1 MKHLS
6 LTQIIAALLI
16 SNVFLLSCGVSGT
29 IEKAPAAPQQEAEQR
44 PEDELH
50 GQGTVDF
57 IAPDAEQQQTV
68 YVEQLTFAQPPLSE
82 RPVSSTFIER
92 TDIEPQEQTFE
103 SVELIESEES
113 AEESAP
119 SEVLVV
125 SEESEEPEPPATTP
139 APVTT
144 TTTPATTTPAT
155 TTPATTTPATTTP
168 ATTTPA
174 TTTPATT
181 TPATTTTPAA
191 STTEQTTP
199 AATTE
204 GGGIKV
210 EDTTPSTTTPRQP
223 EEIPTD
229 VADEILYV
237 NNGGV
242 TVSGSALDIVSRV
255 TQNEVGYTF
264 APEAIKAQAVAAYTY
279 IKYCN
284 KYGSYPSVI
293 LSDSVNDS
301 VRTLTASVIGQ
312 AVYCDG
318 ALIQAVYSASSAG
331 STASSESV
339 WGNYYSYL
347 TSVYCELDAQYDP
360 NYGRTATFS
369 ADDMKSRIYNKTG
382 ITLSGSPA
390 EWFTI
395 DKRVDGKYVEQ
406 MSIGGYHSY
415 IDSDGDTVKI
425 SGRVFRQRIMGY
437 DIRSSAF
444 DISYDEASDSF
455 TITTYGYGH
464 GVGLSQNGANAL
476 ATYWGWDYKQI
487 LEFYYTGTEVY

>member
-29 IEKAPAAPQQEAEQR
+29 VEKTAPAPQQEIEQR

-57 IAPDAEQQQTV
+57 IAPDAQQQQTV

-92 TDIEPQEQTFE
+92 DDIEPQEQTYE
-103 SVELIESEES
+103 SVELIDTDETAQESEE
-113 AEESAP
+113 P
-119 SEVLVV
+119 DLIVV
-125 SEESEEPEPPATTP
+125 PEESEEPEPPAAATPAATTATTP
-139 APVTT
+139 PE
-144 TTTPATTTPAT
+144 TTPATTTPV
-155 TTPATTTPATTTP
+155 
-168 ATTTPA
+168 
-174 TTTPATT
+174 
-181 TPATTTTPAA
+181 TTTTITTVTTTTA
-191 STTEQTTP
+191 STPESTS
-199 AATTE
+199 

-210 EDTTPSTTTPRQP
+210 EDTTPSTTAPRQP

-318 ALIQAVYSASSAG
+318 SLIQAVYSASSAG

-347 TSVYCELDAQYDP
+347 TSVYCELDELYDP

-382 ITLSGSPA
+382 ISLTGSPA

-444 DISYDEASDSF
+444 DISYDAATDSF

>member
-29 IEKAPAAPQQEAEQR
+29 VEKTAPAPQQEIEQR

-57 IAPDAEQQQTV
+57 IAPDAQQQQTV

-92 TDIEPQEQTFE
+92 DDIEPQEQTYE
-103 SVELIESEES
+103 SVELIDTDETAQESEE
-113 AEESAP
+113 P
-119 SEVLVV
+119 DLIVV
-125 SEESEEPEPPATTP
+125 PEESEEPEPPAAATPAATTATTP
-139 APVTT
+139 PV
-144 TTTPATTTPAT
+144 TTPATTTPV
-155 TTPATTTPATTTP
+155 
-168 ATTTPA
+168 
-174 TTTPATT
+174 
-181 TPATTTTPAA
+181 TTTTITTVTTTTA
-191 STTEQTTP
+191 STPESTS
-199 AATTE
+199 

-210 EDTTPSTTTPRQP
+210 EDTTPSTTAPRQP

-318 ALIQAVYSASSAG
+318 SLIQAVYSASSAG

-347 TSVYCELDAQYDP
+347 TSVYCELDEQYDP

-382 ITLSGSPA
+382 ISLTGSPA

-444 DISYDEASDSF
+444 DISYDAATDSF

>member
-29 IEKAPAAPQQEAEQR
+29 VEKTAPAPQQEIEQR

-57 IAPDAEQQQTV
+57 IAPDAQQQQTV

-92 TDIEPQEQTFE
+92 DDIEPQEQTYE
-103 SVELIESEES
+103 SVELIDTDETAQESEE
-113 AEESAP
+113 P
-119 SEVLVV
+119 DLIVV
-125 SEESEEPEPPATTP
+125 PEESEEPEPPAAATPAATTATTPPVTTP
-139 APVTT
+139 ATTASSVTTTPVTT
-144 TTTPATTTPAT
+144 TTVTTV
-155 TTPATTTPATTTP
+155 
-168 ATTTPA
+168 
-174 TTTPATT
+174 
-181 TPATTTTPAA
+181 TTTT
-191 STTEQTTP
+191 
-199 AATTE
+199 AATPESTS

-210 EDTTPSTTTPRQP
+210 EDTTPSTTAPRQP

-318 ALIQAVYSASSAG
+318 SLIQAVYSASSAG

-347 TSVYCELDAQYDP
+347 TSVYCELDEQYDP

-369 ADDMKSRIYNKTG
+369 ADDMKSRIYSKTG
-382 ITLSGSPA
+382 ISLTGSPA

-444 DISYDEASDSF
+444 DISYDAATDSF

>member
-6 LTQIIAALLI
+6 LAKLIAALLI
-16 SNVFLLSCGVSGT
+16 CDVFVLSCGVTGT
-29 IEKAPAAPQQEAEQR
+29 IDKSIKTQTKEDAPLSGSSETLPADDSR
-44 PEDELH
+44 LEDELH

-57 IAPDAEQQQTV
+57 ITPNIEKQETV

-82 RPVSSTFIER
+82 RPVASSYTPSSTEL
-92 TDIEPQEQTFE
+92 PQEQTDE
-103 SVELIESEES
+103 TVELIETDESVEE
-113 AEESAP
+113 
-119 SEVLVV
+119 VRTQ
-125 SEESEEPEPPATTP
+125 ESEEEIIVIPDDADEPEVTTAATTTAATTP
-139 APVTT
+139 VQTT
-144 TTTPATTTPAT
+144 TA
-155 TTPATTTPATTTP
+155 
-168 ATTTPA
+168 
-174 TTTPATT
+174 T

-191 STTEQTTP
+191 TTTTQTTTTAETTTTP
-199 AATTE
+199 AEDTTTQPQ
-204 GGGIKV
+204 GGIKV
-210 EDTTPSTTTPRQP
+210 EDTTATTTAPKQP

-229 VADEILYV
+229 VTDEILYV
-237 NNGGV
+237 ISGGV

-255 TQNEVGYTF
+255 TQNEVGYAF

-284 KYGSYPSVI
+284 KYGSYPSVV

-301 VRTLTASVIGQ
+301 VKTLTASVLGQ

-318 ALIQAVYSASSAG
+318 SLIQAVYSASSAG
-331 STASSESV
+331 YTASSESV

-369 ADDMKSRIYNKTG
+369 SDEIKTRVYNKTG
-382 ITLSGSPA
+382 ISLTGDPA

-395 DKRVDGKYVEQ
+395 DKRVDGNYVEQ
-406 MSIGGYHSY
+406 MSVGGYHSY
-415 IDSDGDTVKI
+415 VDSSGDTVKI
-425 SGRVFRQRIMGY
+425 SGVVFRQRIMSY

-444 DISYDEASDSF
+444 DISYDASTDTF

>member
-29 IEKAPAAPQQEAEQR
+29 VEKTAPAPQQEIEQR

-57 IAPDAEQQQTV
+57 IAPDAQQQQTV

-92 TDIEPQEQTFE
+92 DDIEPQEQTYE
-103 SVELIESEES
+103 SVELIDTEETAQESEE
-113 AEESAP
+113 P
-119 SEVLVV
+119 DLIVV
-125 SEESEEPEPPATTP
+125 PEESEEPEPPAAATPAATTATTP
-139 APVTT
+139 PE
-144 TTTPATTTPAT
+144 TTPATTTPV
-155 TTPATTTPATTTP
+155 TTPV
-168 ATTTPA
+168 
-174 TTTPATT
+174 
-181 TPATTTTPAA
+181 TTTTV
-191 STTEQTTP
+191 TTVTTTT
-199 AATTE
+199 AATPESTS

-210 EDTTPSTTTPRQP
+210 EDTTPSTTAPRQP

-318 ALIQAVYSASSAG
+318 SLIQAVYSASSAG

-347 TSVYCELDAQYDP
+347 TSVYCELDEQYDP

-382 ITLSGSPA
+382 ISLTGSPA

-444 DISYDEASDSF
+444 DISYDAATDSF

>member
-29 IEKAPAAPQQEAEQR
+29 VEKTAPAPQQEIEQR

-57 IAPDAEQQQTV
+57 IAPDAQQQQTV

-92 TDIEPQEQTFE
+92 DDIEPQEQTYE
-103 SVELIESEES
+103 SVELIDTDETAQESEE
-113 AEESAP
+113 P
-119 SEVLVV
+119 DLIVV
-125 SEESEEPEPPATTP
+125 PEESEEPEPPAAATPAATTATTPPVTTP
-139 APVTT
+139 ATTASSVTTTPVTT
-144 TTTPATTTPAT
+144 TTVTTV
-155 TTPATTTPATTTP
+155 
-168 ATTTPA
+168 
-174 TTTPATT
+174 
-181 TPATTTTPAA
+181 TTTT
-191 STTEQTTP
+191 
-199 AATTE
+199 AATPESTS

-210 EDTTPSTTTPRQP
+210 EDTTPSTTAPRQP

-318 ALIQAVYSASSAG
+318 SLIQAVYSASSAG

-347 TSVYCELDAQYDP
+347 TSVYCELDELYDP

-382 ITLSGSPA
+382 ISLTGSPA

-444 DISYDEASDSF
+444 DISYDAATDSF

>member
-29 IEKAPAAPQQEAEQR
+29 VEKTAPAPQQEIEQR

-57 IAPDAEQQQTV
+57 IAPDAQQQQTV

-92 TDIEPQEQTFE
+92 DDIEPQEQTYE
-103 SVELIESEES
+103 SVELIDTDETAQESEE
-113 AEESAP
+113 P
-119 SEVLVV
+119 DLIVV
-125 SEESEEPEPPATTP
+125 PEESEEPEPPAAATPAATTATTPPVTTP
-139 APVTT
+139 ATTASSVTTTPVTT
-144 TTTPATTTPAT
+144 TTVTTV
-155 TTPATTTPATTTP
+155 
-168 ATTTPA
+168 
-174 TTTPATT
+174 
-181 TPATTTTPAA
+181 TTTT
-191 STTEQTTP
+191 
-199 AATTE
+199 AATPESTS

-210 EDTTPSTTTPRQP
+210 EDTTPSTTAPRQP

-318 ALIQAVYSASSAG
+318 SLIQAVYSASSAG

-347 TSVYCELDAQYDP
+347 TSVYCELDEQYDP

-382 ITLSGSPA
+382 ISLTGSPA

-444 DISYDEASDSF
+444 DISYDAATDSF

>member
-29 IEKAPAAPQQEAEQR
+29 VEKTAPAPQQEIEQR

-57 IAPDAEQQQTV
+57 IAPDAQQQQTV

-92 TDIEPQEQTFE
+92 DDIEPQEQTYE
-103 SVELIESEES
+103 SVELIDTDETAQESEE
-113 AEESAP
+113 P
-119 SEVLVV
+119 DLIVV
-125 SEESEEPEPPATTP
+125 PEESEEPEPPAAATPAATTATTPPVTTP
-139 APVTT
+139 ATTASSATTTPVTT
-144 TTTPATTTPAT
+144 TTVTTV
-155 TTPATTTPATTTP
+155 
-168 ATTTPA
+168 
-174 TTTPATT
+174 
-181 TPATTTTPAA
+181 TTTT
-191 STTEQTTP
+191 
-199 AATTE
+199 AATPESTS

-210 EDTTPSTTTPRQP
+210 EDTTPSTTAPRQP

-318 ALIQAVYSASSAG
+318 SLIQAVYSASSAG

-347 TSVYCELDAQYDP
+347 TSVYCELDEQYDP

-369 ADDMKSRIYNKTG
+369 ADDMKSRIYNKTD
-382 ITLSGSPA
+382 ISLTGSPA

-444 DISYDEASDSF
+444 DISYDAATDSF

-464 GVGLSQNGANAL
+464 GVGL
-476 ATYWGWDYKQI
+476 
-487 LEFYYTGTEVY
+487 

>member
-16 SNVFLLSCGVSGT
+16 CNVFVVSCGVSGT
-29 IEKAPAAPQQEAEQR
+29 INKTTSAQSDGAAAGSSEAADDS
-44 PEDELH
+44 PLEDEFH

-57 IAPDAEQQQTV
+57 ITPNVEKTETV

-82 RPVSSTFIER
+82 RPVASSYNPQNNDLI
-92 TDIEPQEQTFE
+92 PQEQTYE
-103 SVELIESEES
+103 TVELIETDDNEENEVQTVQSDETEIIVIPDIEDEPAATTVATS
-113 AEESAP
+113 ASTTAQTTT
-119 SEVLVV
+119 V
-125 SEESEEPEPPATTP
+125 PATTT
-139 APVTT
+139 APQTTTTAAATTTAATTTST
-144 TTTPATTTPAT
+144 TTTPAEAT
-155 TTPATTTPATTTP
+155 TTKP
-168 ATTTPA
+168 
-174 TTTPATT
+174 
-181 TPATTTTPAA
+181 
-191 STTEQTTP
+191 Q
-199 AATTE
+199 
-204 GGGIKV
+204 GGIKV
-210 EDTTPSTTTPRQP
+210 EDTIATTTAPKQP

-229 VADEILYV
+229 VTDEILYV
-237 NNGGV
+237 ISGGV

-255 TQNEVGYTF
+255 TQNEVGYAF

-284 KYGSYPSVI
+284 KYGSYPSVV

-301 VRTLTASVIGQ
+301 VKTLTASVIGQ
-312 AVYCDG
+312 AVYCEG

-331 STASSESV
+331 YTASSESV

-369 ADDMKSRIYNKTG
+369 SDEMKSRVYNKTG
-382 ITLSGSPA
+382 ITLTGDPS

-395 DKRVDGKYVEQ
+395 DKRVDGNYVEQ
-406 MSIGGYHSY
+406 MSVGGYHSY
-415 IDSDGDTVKI
+415 VDSSGDTIKI
-425 SGRVFRQRIMGY
+425 SGVVFRQRIMSY

-444 DISYDEASDSF
+444 DITYDAESDTF

>member
-29 IEKAPAAPQQEAEQR
+29 VEKTAPAPQQEIEQR

-57 IAPDAEQQQTV
+57 IAPDAQQQQTV

-92 TDIEPQEQTFE
+92 DNIEPQEQTYE
-103 SVELIESEES
+103 SVELIDTDETAQESEEPDLI
-113 AEESAP
+113 AVP
-119 SEVLVV
+119 
-125 SEESEEPEPPATTP
+125 EESEEPEPPAAATPTATTATTPPVTTP
-139 APVTT
+139 ATTASSATTTPVTT
-144 TTTPATTTPAT
+144 TTVTTV
-155 TTPATTTPATTTP
+155 
-168 ATTTPA
+168 
-174 TTTPATT
+174 
-181 TPATTTTPAA
+181 TTTT
-191 STTEQTTP
+191 
-199 AATTE
+199 AATPESTS

-210 EDTTPSTTTPRQP
+210 EDTTPSTTAPRQP

-318 ALIQAVYSASSAG
+318 SLIQAVYSASSAG

-347 TSVYCELDAQYDP
+347 TSVYCELDEQYDP

-382 ITLSGSPA
+382 ISLTGSPA

-444 DISYDEASDSF
+444 DISYDAATDSF

>member
-29 IEKAPAAPQQEAEQR
+29 VEKTAPAPQQEIEQR

-57 IAPDAEQQQTV
+57 IAPDAQQQQTV

-92 TDIEPQEQTFE
+92 DDIEPQEQTYE
-103 SVELIESEES
+103 SVELIDTDETAQESEE
-113 AEESAP
+113 P
-119 SEVLVV
+119 DLIVV
-125 SEESEEPEPPATTP
+125 PEESEEPEPPAAATPAATTATTP
-139 APVTT
+139 PE
-144 TTTPATTTPAT
+144 TTPATTTPV
-155 TTPATTTPATTTP
+155 
-168 ATTTPA
+168 
-174 TTTPATT
+174 
-181 TPATTTTPAA
+181 TTTTITTVTTTTA
-191 STTEQTTP
+191 STPESTS
-199 AATTE
+199 

-210 EDTTPSTTTPRQP
+210 EDTTPSTTAPRQP

-318 ALIQAVYSASSAG
+318 SLIQAVYSASSAG

-347 TSVYCELDAQYDP
+347 TSVYCELDEQYDP

-382 ITLSGSPA
+382 IFLTGSPA

-444 DISYDEASDSF
+444 DISYDAATDSF

>member
-29 IEKAPAAPQQEAEQR
+29 VEKTAPAPQQEIEQR

-57 IAPDAEQQQTV
+57 IAPDAQQQQTV

-92 TDIEPQEQTFE
+92 DNIEPQEQTYE
-103 SVELIESEES
+103 SVELIDTDETAQESEE
-113 AEESAP
+113 P
-119 SEVLVV
+119 DLIVV
-125 SEESEEPEPPATTP
+125 PEESEEPEPPAAATPTATTATTPPVTTP
-139 APVTT
+139 ATTASSATTTPVTT
-144 TTTPATTTPAT
+144 TTVTTV
-155 TTPATTTPATTTP
+155 
-168 ATTTPA
+168 
-174 TTTPATT
+174 
-181 TPATTTTPAA
+181 TTTT
-191 STTEQTTP
+191 
-199 AATTE
+199 AATPESTS

-210 EDTTPSTTTPRQP
+210 EDTTPSTTAPRQP

-318 ALIQAVYSASSAG
+318 SLIQAVYSASSAG

-347 TSVYCELDAQYDP
+347 TSVYCELDEQYDP

-382 ITLSGSPA
+382 ISLTGSPA

-444 DISYDEASDSF
+444 DISYDAATDSF

>member
-29 IEKAPAAPQQEAEQR
+29 VEKTAPAPQQEIEQR

-57 IAPDAEQQQTV
+57 IAPDAQQQQTV

-92 TDIEPQEQTFE
+92 DDIEPQEQTYE
-103 SVELIESEES
+103 SVELIDTDETAQESEE
-113 AEESAP
+113 P
-119 SEVLVV
+119 DLIVV
-125 SEESEEPEPPATTP
+125 PEESEEPEPPAAATPTATTATTPPVTTP
-139 APVTT
+139 ATTASSVTTTPVTT
-144 TTTPATTTPAT
+144 TTVTTV
-155 TTPATTTPATTTP
+155 
-168 ATTTPA
+168 
-174 TTTPATT
+174 
-181 TPATTTTPAA
+181 TTTT
-191 STTEQTTP
+191 
-199 AATTE
+199 AATPESTS

-210 EDTTPSTTTPRQP
+210 EDTTPSTTAPRQP

-318 ALIQAVYSASSAG
+318 SLIQAVYSASSAG

-347 TSVYCELDAQYDP
+347 TSVYCELDEQYDP

-382 ITLSGSPA
+382 ISLTGSPA

-444 DISYDEASDSF
+444 DISYDAATDSF

>member
-29 IEKAPAAPQQEAEQR
+29 VEKTAPTPQQEIEQR

-57 IAPDAEQQQTV
+57 IAPDAQQQQTV

-92 TDIEPQEQTFE
+92 DDIEPQEQTYE
-103 SVELIESEES
+103 SVELIDTDETAQESEE
-113 AEESAP
+113 P
-119 SEVLVV
+119 DLIVV
-125 SEESEEPEPPATTP
+125 PEESEEPEPPAAATPTATTATTPPVTTP
-139 APVTT
+139 ATTASSVTTTPVTT
-144 TTTPATTTPAT
+144 TTVTTV
-155 TTPATTTPATTTP
+155 
-168 ATTTPA
+168 
-174 TTTPATT
+174 
-181 TPATTTTPAA
+181 TTTT
-191 STTEQTTP
+191 
-199 AATTE
+199 AATPESTS

-210 EDTTPSTTTPRQP
+210 EDTTPSTTAPRQP

-318 ALIQAVYSASSAG
+318 SLIQAVYSASSAG

-347 TSVYCELDAQYDP
+347 TSVYCELDEQYDP

-382 ITLSGSPA
+382 ISLTGSPA

-444 DISYDEASDSF
+444 DISYDAATDSF
-455 TITTYGYGH
+455 AITTYGYGH

>member
-29 IEKAPAAPQQEAEQR
+29 VEKTAPAPQQEIEQR

-57 IAPDAEQQQTV
+57 IAPDAQQQQTV

-92 TDIEPQEQTFE
+92 DDIEPQEQTYE
-103 SVELIESEES
+103 SVELIDTDETAQESEE
-113 AEESAP
+113 P
-119 SEVLVV
+119 DLIVV
-125 SEESEEPEPPATTP
+125 PEESEEPEPPAAATPAATTATTP
-139 APVTT
+139 PE
-144 TTTPATTTPAT
+144 TTPATTTPV
-155 TTPATTTPATTTP
+155 
-168 ATTTPA
+168 
-174 TTTPATT
+174 
-181 TPATTTTPAA
+181 TTTTVTTVTTTTA
-191 STTEQTTP
+191 STPESTS
-199 AATTE
+199 

-210 EDTTPSTTTPRQP
+210 EDTTPSTTAPRQP

-318 ALIQAVYSASSAG
+318 SLIQAVYSASSAG

-347 TSVYCELDAQYDP
+347 TSVYCELDELYDP

-382 ITLSGSPA
+382 ISLTGSPA

-444 DISYDEASDSF
+444 DISYDAATDSF

>member
-29 IEKAPAAPQQEAEQR
+29 VEKTAPAPQQEIEQR

-57 IAPDAEQQQTV
+57 IAPDAQQQQTV

-92 TDIEPQEQTFE
+92 DDIEPQEQTYE
-103 SVELIESEES
+103 SVELIDTDETAQESEE
-113 AEESAP
+113 P
-119 SEVLVV
+119 DLIVV
-125 SEESEEPEPPATTP
+125 PEESEEPEPPAAATPAATTATTPPVTTP
-139 APVTT
+139 ATTASSVTTTPVTT
-144 TTTPATTTPAT
+144 TTVTTV
-155 TTPATTTPATTTP
+155 
-168 ATTTPA
+168 
-174 TTTPATT
+174 
-181 TPATTTTPAA
+181 TTTTA
-191 STTEQTTP
+191 STPESTS
-199 AATTE
+199 

-210 EDTTPSTTTPRQP
+210 EDTTPSTTAPRQP

-318 ALIQAVYSASSAG
+318 SLIQAVYSASSAG

-347 TSVYCELDAQYDP
+347 TSVYCELDEQYDP

-382 ITLSGSPA
+382 ISLTGSPA

-444 DISYDEASDSF
+444 DISYDAATDSF

>member
-29 IEKAPAAPQQEAEQR
+29 VEKTAPAQQPQQETDQR

-57 IAPDAEQQQTV
+57 IAPDAQQQQTV
-68 YVEQLTFAQPPLSE
+68 YIEQLTFAQPPLSE
-82 RPVSSTFIER
+82 RPVSSTFMER
-92 TDIEPQEQTFE
+92 GDIEPQEQTFE
-103 SVELIESEES
+103 SVELIDTEETAPESEES
-113 AEESAP
+113 ELIVVPEESA
-119 SEVLVV
+119 
-125 SEESEEPEPPATTP
+125 EPEPPATTP
-139 APVTT
+139 AATTATTPPETEPAPVTT
-144 TTTPATTTPAT
+144 TSATS
-155 TTPATTTPATTTP
+155 
-168 ATTTPA
+168 
-174 TTTPATT
+174 T
-181 TPATTTTPAA
+181 TPATTTTPATSA
-191 STTEQTTP
+191 TTTTP
-199 AATTE
+199 ATTTTTAATTPE
-204 GGGIKV
+204 SESSSAAGGGIKV
-210 EDTTPSTTTPRQP
+210 EDTTSSTTAPRQP

-318 ALIQAVYSASSAG
+318 SLIQAVYSASSAG

-347 TSVYCELDAQYDP
+347 TSVYCELDEQYDP

-382 ITLSGSPA
+382 ISLTGSPA

-444 DISYDEASDSF
+444 DISYDEATDSF

>member
-1 MKHLS
+1 MRNLS

-29 IEKAPAAPQQEAEQR
+29 IEKSAPPVLEEQP

-57 IAPDAEQQQTV
+57 IAPDAQQTQTA
-68 YVEQLTFAQPPLSE
+68 YIEQLTFAQPPLSE
-82 RPVSSTFIER
+82 RPVASSFVQKNDMTPI
-92 TDIEPQEQTFE
+92 EQTY
-103 SVELIESEES
+103 ES
-113 AEESAP
+113 AATAETSETEETVTESDTA
-119 SEVLVV
+119 EIIVV
-125 SEESEEPEPPATTP
+125 PEESEEPPAPSTTTSAPPAPTTPPEEETKPPVTTTEPPATT
-139 APVTT
+139 T
-144 TTTPATTTPAT
+144 
-155 TTPATTTPATTTP
+155 
-168 ATTTPA
+168 
-174 TTTPATT
+174 
-181 TPATTTTPAA
+181 A
-191 STTEQTTP
+191 STTTSKPPESSSTAAPETTKKP
-199 AATTE
+199 S

-210 EDTTPSTTTPRQP
+210 EDTTASTTAPKQP
-223 EEIPTD
+223 DEIPSD
-229 VADEILYV
+229 VNDEVLYV

-284 KYGSYPSVI
+284 KYGSYPSVV

-312 AVYCDG
+312 AIYCNG
-318 ALIQAVYSASSAG
+318 SLIQAVYSASSAG
-331 STASSESV
+331 STASSETV

-347 TSVYCELDAQYDP
+347 TSVYCELDEKYDP

-369 ADDMKSRIYNKTG
+369 SADLKERIYNKTG
-382 ITLSGSPA
+382 ISLTGSPA

-444 DISYDEASDSF
+444 DISYDESTDTF

-464 GVGLSQNGANAL
+464 GVGLSQNGANAI

>member
-29 IEKAPAAPQQEAEQR
+29 VEKTAPARQPQQEIEQR

-57 IAPDAEQQQTV
+57 IAPDAQQQQAV
-68 YVEQLTFAQPPLSE
+68 YIEQLTFAQPPLSK
-82 RPVSSTFIER
+82 RPVSSTFMER
-92 TDIEPQEQTFE
+92 GDIEPQEQTFE
-103 SVELIESEES
+103 SVELIDTEETAQESEES
-113 AEESAP
+113 ELIVVPEETA
-119 SEVLVV
+119 
-125 SEESEEPEPPATTP
+125 EPEPPAATTTATTPPETEP

-144 TTTPATTTPAT
+144 TPATS
-155 TTPATTTPATTTP
+155 
-168 ATTTPA
+168 
-174 TTTPATT
+174 T
-181 TPATTTTPAA
+181 TPATTTTPAT
-191 STTEQTTP
+191 STTTATTTTT
-199 AATTE
+199 AATTPE
-204 GGGIKV
+204 SASTSAAGGGIKV
-210 EDTTPSTTTPRQP
+210 EDTTPSTTAPRQP

-318 ALIQAVYSASSAG
+318 SLIQAVYSASSAG
-331 STASSESV
+331 STASSETV

-347 TSVYCELDAQYDP
+347 TSVYCELDKQYDP

-382 ITLSGSPA
+382 ISLTGSPA

-444 DISYDEASDSF
+444 DISYDEATDSF